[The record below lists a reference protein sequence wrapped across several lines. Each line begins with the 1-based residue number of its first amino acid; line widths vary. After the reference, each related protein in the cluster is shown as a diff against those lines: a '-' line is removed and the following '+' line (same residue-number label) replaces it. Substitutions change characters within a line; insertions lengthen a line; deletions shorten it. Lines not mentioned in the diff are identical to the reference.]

1 MELKSEPKM
10 NESAKS
16 KVFNGVTISFAG
28 LTEESQ
34 DELTILFLEMGGDCR
49 LEVDENVNYL
59 IAEII
64 DNKSENYIAARRL
77 KIPVLIP
84 RWIQDA
90 HSNTN
95 SIVDFL
101 TEESRENYRTP
112 IFSGC
117 EITISGFAGNERI
130 EIGRLI
136 EMNGGIFIGQMF
148 KSSCTHLI
156 TANDSGEKFR
166 RAKDWKTIY
175 IVTVEWLRKSI
186 EHKFR
191 LDELEFSF
199 EPKSEVENSPLTI
212 IKQSQ
217 NYENFEPSNK
227 ELFETEG
234 NHFEPI
240 CQVKNAPP
248 DSLHNDE
255 STKNKPIES
264 TGSFFEQIYKAENIS
279 AVRIFDNPKE
289 VEPAQNERNETNE
302 EMICHMDLKAE
313 LESNESAK
321 SKVFNGVTISFSGLT
336 KEKQDEL
343 TKLLLEM
350 GGDCKLEVDENVNYL
365 IAERCDNKSENY
377 IAARRLKIP
386 VLIPRWILDAH
397 SSTDSIVDFL
407 SEECFEN
414 YRTPIFSGCEITI
427 SGYTGSDRQEI
438 GRLIEMNG
446 GIFSG
451 QMNRSS
457 CTHLI
462 TANNSGE
469 KFRRAKKW
477 KNIYIVNLEWLKKSV
492 EQKVRLDEI
501 EFSFEPICKVENA
514 PTVDMLQPTKNG
526 PIKSTG
532 NDLEP
537 ICQVENAPPVES
549 LHNEEIVES
558 TKNKPIESTVNDFEQ
573 IHKAVDTSTVEK
585 FHNLKVIEPTT
596 QNEHIEEI
604 NNDEMIH
611 NKKLKAEPEMA
622 ESVKSKAFGGV
633 TISFAGLR
641 RESQDELTKL
651 LLEMGGDCRL
661 EVDENVNYLIAE
673 ICDNKSENY
682 IAARR
687 LKIPVLIPR
696 WIQDAH
702 SSIESMGDF
711 LSEDSI
717 DNYRTPI
724 FSGCEI
730 TISGFT
736 SNERVGMGR
745 LIELHGGKFSGQM
758 NKLSCTHLITA
769 NNSGEKFRRAKE
781 WQSIYIVNDKWL
793 RKSIEYKVRLNEL
806 RFPAAGDK

>member
-34 DELTILFLEMGGDCR
+34 YELIKLLLEMGGDCR
-49 LEVDENVNYL
+49 LKVDENVNYL

-77 KIPVLIP
+77 KIPVVIP

-90 HSNTN
+90 YSNTN

-117 EITISGFAGNERI
+117 EITISGFAGTERI

-148 KSSCTHLI
+148 KSSCTYLI
-156 TANDSGEKFR
+156 TANDSGEKFC
-166 RAKDWKTIY
+166 RAKEWKTIY

-186 EHKFR
+186 EH
-191 LDELEFSF
+191 
-199 EPKSEVENSPLTI
+199 
-212 IKQSQ
+212 
-217 NYENFEPSNK
+217 
-227 ELFETEG
+227 
-234 NHFEPI
+234 
-240 CQVKNAPP
+240 
-248 DSLHNDE
+248 
-255 STKNKPIES
+255 
-264 TGSFFEQIYKAENIS
+264 
-279 AVRIFDNPKE
+279 
-289 VEPAQNERNETNE
+289 
-302 EMICHMDLKAE
+302 ICHMELKAE
-313 LESNESAK
+313 PESNESDK
-321 SKVFNGVTISFSGLT
+321 SKPFSGITISFSGLP
-336 KEKQDEL
+336 KEQQ
-343 TKLLLEM
+343 
-350 GGDCKLEVDENVNYL
+350 
-365 IAERCDNKSENY
+365 
-377 IAARRLKIP
+377 
-386 VLIPRWILDAH
+386 
-397 SSTDSIVDFL
+397 
-407 SEECFEN
+407 
-414 YRTPIFSGCEITI
+414 EITI
-427 SGYTGSDRQEI
+427 SGFAGTERIEI
-438 GRLIEMNG
+438 GRLVEMNG
-446 GIFSG
+446 GVFSG

-477 KNIYIVNLEWLKKSV
+477 KNIYIVNFEWLKKSV
-492 EQKVRLDEI
+492 E
-501 EFSFEPICKVENA
+501 
-514 PTVDMLQPTKNG
+514 
-526 PIKSTG
+526 
-532 NDLEP
+532 
-537 ICQVENAPPVES
+537 QVENAPPVES
-549 LHNEEIVES
+549 LHTEEIFES
-558 TKNKPIESTVNDFEQ
+558 TKNKPIESTGNDFEQ

-585 FHNLKVIEPTT
+585 LYNLKVIEPTT

-604 NNDEMIH
+604 NNDDMIH
-611 NKKLKAEPEMA
+611 NKELEAEPKMN
-622 ESVKSKAFGGV
+622 ESVKSKAFCGV
-633 TISFAGLR
+633 TISFTGLS

-661 EVDENVNYLIAE
+661 EVDEHVNYLIAE
-673 ICDNKSENY
+673 VCDNKSENY

-696 WIQDAH
+696 WVQDAH
-702 SSIESMGDF
+702 SSTDSMVDF
-711 LSEDSI
+711 LSEESI

-758 NKLSCTHLITA
+758 NKSSCTHLITA

-781 WQSIYIVNDKWL
+781 WKNIYIVNDKWL

-806 RFPAAGDK
+806 RFPVDGDK

>member
-34 DELTILFLEMGGDCR
+34 YELIKLLLEMGGDCR
-49 LEVDENVNYL
+49 LKVDENVNYL

-64 DNKSENYIAARRL
+64 DNKLENYI
-77 KIPVLIP
+77 
-84 RWIQDA
+84 
-90 HSNTN
+90 
-95 SIVDFL
+95 
-101 TEESRENYRTP
+101 
-112 IFSGC
+112 
-117 EITISGFAGNERI
+117 EITISGFAGTERI

-156 TANDSGEKFR
+156 TANDSGEKFC
-166 RAKDWKTIY
+166 RAKEWKTIY

-191 LDELEFSF
+191 LDELEFSY
-199 EPKSEVENSPLTI
+199 ESKSEVENSPLAN

-217 NYENFEPSNK
+217 NYENFEPTNK

-240 CQVKNAPP
+240 CQGENAPLVE
-248 DSLHNDE
+248 SQHNDE
-255 STKNKPIES
+255 YIKNKPIES

-279 AVRIFDNPKE
+279 AVGIFNNPDV
-289 VEPAQNERNETNE
+289 VEPAQNERNETIHND
-302 EMICHMDLKAE
+302 EMICHMELKAE
-313 LESNESAK
+313 PENNESDK
-321 SKVFNGVTISFSGLT
+321 SKPFSGITISFSGLT
-336 KEKQDEL
+336 KEQQDEL

-350 GGDCKLEVDENVNYL
+350 GGNCKLEVDEDVKYL

-377 IAARRLKIP
+377 ITARRLKIP
-386 VLIPRWILDAH
+386 VVIPRWIQDAH
-397 SSTDSIVDFL
+397 SRTDSIVDFL
-407 SEECFEN
+407 SEESTEN

-427 SGYTGSDRQEI
+427 SGFTGNDRHEI
-438 GRLIEMNG
+438 GRLVEMNG

-469 KFRRAKKW
+469 KFRRAKNW
-477 KNIYIVNLEWLKKSV
+477 KNIYIVNFEWLKKSV
-492 EQKVRLDEI
+492 ERKVRLDEI
-501 EFSFEPICKVENA
+501 EFSFESICKAENA

-526 PIKSTG
+526 PIESTGNDLEPICQVENAPTVDVLQPTKNGPIESTG

-549 LHNEEIVES
+549 LHTEEIFES
-558 TKNKPIESTVNDFEQ
+558 TKNKPIESTGNDFEQ

-585 FHNLKVIEPTT
+585 LYNLKVIEPTT

-611 NKKLKAEPEMA
+611 NKELEAEPKMN
-622 ESVKSKAFGGV
+622 ESVKSKAFCGV
-633 TISFAGLR
+633 TISFTGLS

-661 EVDENVNYLIAE
+661 EVDEHVNYLIAE
-673 ICDNKSENY
+673 VCDNKSENY

-696 WIQDAH
+696 WVQDAH
-702 SSIESMGDF
+702 SSTNSMVDF
-711 LSEDSI
+711 LSEESI

-758 NKLSCTHLITA
+758 NKSSCTHLITA

-781 WQSIYIVNDKWL
+781 WKNIYIVNDKWL

-806 RFPAAGDK
+806 RFPVDGDK

>member
-34 DELTILFLEMGGDCR
+34 YELTILFLEMGGDCR
-49 LEVDENVNYL
+49 LKVDENVNYL

-64 DNKSENYIAARRL
+64 DNKSKNYIAARRL

-117 EITISGFAGNERI
+117 EITISGFAGTERV

-148 KSSCTHLI
+148 KASCTHLI
-156 TANDSGEKFR
+156 TANDSGEKFL
-166 RAKDWKTIY
+166 RAKEWKTIY
-175 IVTVEWLRKSI
+175 IVTVEWLRKSV

-199 EPKSEVENSPLTI
+199 ESKSEVENSPLTI

-234 NHFEPI
+234 KHFEPI
-240 CQVKNAPP
+240 CQ
-248 DSLHNDE
+248 
-255 STKNKPIES
+255 
-264 TGSFFEQIYKAENIS
+264 GSFFEQIYKAENIS
-279 AVRIFDNPKE
+279 AVGIFNNPDV
-289 VEPAQNERNETNE
+289 VEPAQNERNEAIHND
-302 EMICHMDLKAE
+302 EMICHMELKAE
-313 LESNESAK
+313 PESNESDK
-321 SKVFNGVTISFSGLT
+321 SKPLSGITISFSGLT
-336 KEKQDEL
+336 KENQDEL

-350 GGDCKLEVDENVNYL
+350 GGNCKLEVDE
-365 IAERCDNKSENY
+365 D
-377 IAARRLKIP
+377 
-386 VLIPRWILDAH
+386 
-397 SSTDSIVDFL
+397 
-407 SEECFEN
+407 
-414 YRTPIFSGCEITI
+414 EITI
-427 SGYTGSDRQEI
+427 SGFTGTDRHEI
-438 GRLIEMNG
+438 GRLVEMNG

-477 KNIYIVNLEWLKKSV
+477 KNIYIVNFEWLKKSV

-514 PTVDMLQPTKNG
+514 PTVDVLQPTKNG
-526 PIKSTG
+526 PIESTG

-537 ICQVENAPPVES
+537 ICQVENAPQVES

-558 TKNKPIESTVNDFEQ
+558 TNNKPIESIVNDFEQ

-585 FHNLKVIEPTT
+585 LHNLKVIEPTT

-622 ESVKSKAFGGV
+622 ESVKSKAFSGV
-633 TISFAGLR
+633 TISFAGLS
-641 RESQDELTKL
+641 RERQDELTKL

-673 ICDNKSENY
+673 IIDNKSENY

-702 SSIESMGDF
+702 SIKDSMVDF

-758 NKLSCTHLITA
+758 NKSSCTHLITA

-781 WQSIYIVNDKWL
+781 WKNIYIVNDKWL

-806 RFPAAGDK
+806 RFPVDGDK